1 MEIRY
6 LNDTR
11 RIVGCWLGACV
22 RGKFMDSHQ
31 KRVGCSLKNLKSTW
45 GMAHGSGGIVFLS

>member
-1 MEIRY
+1 
-6 LNDTR
+6 
-11 RIVGCWLGACV
+11 
-22 RGKFMDSHQ
+22 MDSHQ